1 MNEKLEKLNQEI
13 AKTEARLFSGN
24 KFYNFIL
31 IKMESVLD
39 IYNSDAIMKVWKA
52 NFPSERRFA

>member
-31 IKMESVLD
+31 MKMESVLD
-39 IYNSDAIMKVWKA
+39 ICNSYAIMKSWKA